1 MCYLYLVICILNVV
15 KSPFDWTP
23 NGECFGKYKS
33 FVSLKVPP
41 NISPRKNAY
50 KPFSGLLSI
59 VLDRPHDYSKKH
71 YNVSRD
77 QPTKAAKPRQK
88 LTKGT
93 YPFVLLP

>member
-1 MCYLYLVICILNVV
+1 
-15 KSPFDWTP
+15 
-23 NGECFGKYKS
+23 
-33 FVSLKVPP
+33 
-41 NISPRKNAY
+41 
-50 KPFSGLLSI
+50 LSI